1 MRKKIT
7 ILLSVAA
14 LVAALVT
21 VAVMLRR
28 YSQTSEVYRRY
39 AQRDDLKV
47 GFVKDYRINDTLAVD
62 VTTITAPDSASWEAL
77 LREMNINEV
86 TIAIQRKAMQKGN
99 SVITTYHSLK
109 NNPDKK
115 LKKANQEEL
124 DLVVFSY
131 QDRTI
136 FIFDVASL
144 EQAHIIAKQKRK
156 DSIMTEKQANTL
168 ALQ

>member
-62 VTTITAPDSASWEAL
+62 VTTITANDSASWEAL
-77 LREMNINEV
+77 LREMNKSEYIIN
-86 TIAIQRKAMQKGN
+86 QMRKAVEKGRYSLSEYYCEIGHPEN
-99 SVITTYHSLK
+99 RIPFDENGCWLVFTY
-109 NNPDKK
+109 P
-115 LKKANQEEL
+115 
-124 DLVVFSY
+124 
-131 QDRTI
+131 
-136 FIFDVASL
+136 
-144 EQAHIIAKQKRK
+144 
-156 DSIMTEKQANTL
+156 TEKTIYVFHIENHDQAKTIIGNKVKEIKVK
-168 ALQ
+168 A